1 MKPSYKLYGIIWDRK
16 PVESISILF
25 YDGNVGIVPNYYEP
39 VNLFDTDLI
48 IRKISLSEMLGVEK
62 VENFKKLIKDISFID
77 ELIIEVDIFPSRNKV
92 LESFYKK
99 RVLQICSQLKSV
111 VTSIYVSDMHV
122 YLILQE

>member
-25 YDGNVGIVPNYYEP
+25 YNGDVGIVPNYYEP
-39 VNLFDTDLI
+39 VNLFDTGLI
-48 IRKISLSEMLGVEK
+48 IRKILLSKLLGIEK
-62 VENFKKLIKDISFID
+62 VENFKKLIKDISSID
-77 ELIIEVDIFPSRNKV
+77 ELIIEVDIFPSENKV
-92 LESFYKK
+92 LASFYKK

-122 YLILQE
+122 YSILQQ

>member
-16 PVESISILF
+16 PVQSISILF
-25 YDGNVGIVPNYYEP
+25 YDGNVGVVPNYYEP

-48 IRKISLSEMLGVEK
+48 IRKILLSELLGVEK
-62 VENFKKLIKDISFID
+62 VENFKELIKDISFID
-77 ELIIEVDIFPSRNKV
+77 ELIIEVDIFPSKNKV

-99 RVLQICSQLKSV
+99 RVLQICSQLKST

-122 YLILQE
+122 YSILQE